1 MMRIKNMIFSLIILM
16 VGMGLGRFLYTAMMP
31 ILMQEAL
38 FSFEELSYIASSNYV
53 GYLLGAILLSLSI
66 FHQPKHLKVSLV
78 FSLVLTAFFLY
89 LLSITSS
96 FIGVFTIRFLAGMSS
111 AGAIIYGSI
120 TVIKYYPS
128 SFITATFFS
137 GVGLGIVVGNELV
150 NFSLAE
156 QYSSEMIW
164 FYTSILTFVLS
175 AYILLFFPKSEPEK
189 KSKEESK
196 SEPEKDINKRNVSRE
211 TLIIDS
217 EKAEISWISL
227 MILYGFAGYGYIIIA
242 TYFPVIIQSLPKSA
256 MTEHLWSLVGLGA
269 MFSCYLWVFIERK
282 IGAVSALFFNLIL
295 QSTFVLFSIFHDSM
309 SVLIISSL
317 GFGLTFMGTVSL
329 VMPLARRLKPLKIF
343 NLVGL
348 VALTY
353 GIGQIL
359 GPIMTS
365 FIKNMTGSLL
375 LAIISGA
382 IALLF
387 ASLIALYEKKLKR
400 ISRMS

>member
-1 MMRIKNMIFSLIILM
+1 
-16 VGMGLGRFLYTAMMP
+16 
-31 ILMQEAL
+31 
-38 FSFEELSYIASSNYV
+38 
-53 GYLLGAILLSLSI
+53 
-66 FHQPKHLKVSLV
+66 
-78 FSLVLTAFFLY
+78 
-89 LLSITSS
+89 
-96 FIGVFTIRFLAGMSS
+96 
-111 AGAIIYGSI
+111 
-120 TVIKYYPS
+120 
-128 SFITATFFS
+128 
-137 GVGLGIVVGNELV
+137 
-150 NFSLAE
+150 
-156 QYSSEMIW
+156 
-164 FYTSILTFVLS
+164 
-175 AYILLFFPKSEPEK
+175 
-189 KSKEESK
+189 
-196 SEPEKDINKRNVSRE
+196 
-211 TLIIDS
+211 
-217 EKAEISWISL
+217 

-295 QSTFVLFSIFHDSM
+295 QSTFILFSIFHDSM

-382 IALLF
+382 IESVECHKTDLIKNTQQKRDPEGSLF
-387 ASLIALYEKKLKR
+387 VCHRFHRRKFIASLFRKICGNILPFPLQSLFLRSKKLPF
-400 ISRMS
+400 